1 MHRVH
6 TSVKA
11 AIFVSLLSQSE
22 LVLVES
28 RSGAQRARIRVHW
41 EIDNKPLKLTIF
53 VIININGVLILG
65 L

>member
-28 RSGAQRARIRVHW
+28 RSGAQRARIRVH
-41 EIDNKPLKLTIF
+41 
-53 VIININGVLILG
+53 
-65 L
+65 